1 MANRIPSVQIL
12 DSGTYSPQQFID
24 VFKPYNKLDYIFKN
38 SGDITINIS
47 GSFPKVMVMNVDQE
61 WTNTPIGGTEIL
73 IKKMNCSVLELKWST
88 LPVGEIPSLY
98 LTGGFMM
105 RCRNATDNTENSYYP
120 KIFSVCRLHQQPFPY
135 QVLLY
140 L

>member
-12 DSGTYSPQQFID
+12 DSGTYSPQQFINA
-24 VFKPYNKLDYIFKN
+24 FKPYNKLDYIFKN
-38 SGDITINIS
+38 SGDITINVS
-47 GSFPKVMVMNVDQE
+47 GSSPKVMVMNVDQK

-73 IKKMNCSVLELKWST
+73 IQKMNCSILELKWST

-98 LTGGFMM
+98 LTGGFIM
-105 RCRNATDNTENSYYP
+105 RCRNTDNIENNYYP
-120 KIFSVCRLHQQPFPY
+120 KIFSIYRLPQQPYSY
-135 QVLLY
+135 QVILY

>member
-12 DSGTYSPQQFID
+12 DSATYTPQQFIN

-38 SGDITINIS
+38 SGDITINITGAS
-47 GSFPKVMVMNVDQE
+47 PKVMVMNVNQKWSD
-61 WTNTPIGGTEIL
+61 TPIGGTEIL
-73 IKKMNCSVLELKWST
+73 IQKMNCSILELKWST

-105 RCRNATDNTENSYYP
+105 RCRNATDNTENNYYP
-120 KIFSVCRLHQQPFPY
+120 KIFSIYRLPQQPYSY
-135 QVLLY
+135 QIILY

>member
-12 DSGTYSPQQFID
+12 DSGTYSPQQFINA
-24 VFKPYNKLDYIFKN
+24 FKPYNKLDYIFKN
-38 SGDITINIS
+38 SGDITINVS
-47 GSFPKVMVMNVDQE
+47 GSSPKVMVMNVDQK

-73 IKKMNCSVLELKWST
+73 IQKMNCSILELKWST

-105 RCRNATDNTENSYYP
+105 RCRNTTDNTENNYYP
-120 KIFSVCRLHQQPFPY
+120 KIFSIYRLPQQPYSY
-135 QVLLY
+135 QVILY

>member
-12 DSGTYSPQQFID
+12 DSATYNPQQFIN

-38 SGDITINIS
+38 SGDITINVS
-47 GSFPKVMVMNVDQE
+47 GSFPKVMVMNVDQK

-73 IKKMNCSVLELKWST
+73 IQKMNCSILELKWST

-105 RCRNATDNTENSYYP
+105 RCRNATDNTENNYYP
-120 KIFSVCRLHQQPFPY
+120 KIFSIYRLPQQPYYY
-135 QVLLY
+135 QVILY

>member
-12 DSGTYSPQQFID
+12 DSATYTPQQFIN
-24 VFKPYNKLDYIFKN
+24 VLKPYNKLDYIFKN
-38 SGDITINIS
+38 SGDITINTT
-47 GSFPKVMVMNVDQE
+47 GAFPKVMVMNVNQT
-61 WTNTPIGGTEIL
+61 WTNTPIGGTEVL
-73 IKKMNCSVLELKWST
+73 IQKMNCSILELKWST

-105 RCRNATDNTENSYYP
+105 RCRNATDNTENNYYP
-120 KIFSVCRLHQQPFPY
+120 KIFSIYRLPQQPYYY
-135 QVLLY
+135 QVILY

>member
-12 DSGTYSPQQFID
+12 DSGTYSPQQFINA
-24 VFKPYNKLDYIFKN
+24 FKPYNKLDYIFKN
-38 SGDITINIS
+38 SGDITINVS

-61 WTNTPIGGTEIL
+61 WTNTPIGGTKIL
-73 IKKMNCSVLELKWST
+73 IQKMNCSILELKWST

-105 RCRNATDNTENSYYP
+105 RCRNATDNTENNYYP
-120 KIFSVCRLHQQPFPY
+120 KIFSIYRLPQQPYSY
-135 QVLLY
+135 QVILY

>member
-12 DSGTYSPQQFID
+12 DSATYTPPQFIN

-38 SGDITINIS
+38 SGDITINITGALS
-47 GSFPKVMVMNVDQE
+47 KVMVMNVDQK
-61 WTNTPIGGTEIL
+61 WTNTPIGGTEI
-73 IKKMNCSVLELKWST
+73 IIQKMNCSILELKWIT
-88 LPVGEIPSLY
+88 RPVGEIAHLY

-105 RCRNATDNTENSYYP
+105 RCRNATDNIETNYYP
-120 KIFSVCRLHQQPFPY
+120 KIFGVHRLSQQPYSY
-135 QVLLY
+135 QVILY

>member
-12 DSGTYSPQQFID
+12 DSATYTPQQFIN

-38 SGDITINIS
+38 SGDITINTTGAS
-47 GSFPKVMVMNVDQE
+47 PKVMVMNVNQK
-61 WTNTPIGGTEIL
+61 WTNTPIGGTEVL
-73 IKKMNCSVLELKWST
+73 IQKMNCSILELKWST

-105 RCRNATDNTENSYYP
+105 RCRNATDNTENNYYP
-120 KIFSVCRLHQQPFPY
+120 KIFNICRLPQQPYSY
-135 QVLLY
+135 QVILY

>member
-12 DSGTYSPQQFID
+12 DSGTYSPQQFINA
-24 VFKPYNKLDYIFKN
+24 FKPYNKLDYIFKN
-38 SGDITINIS
+38 SGDITINVS
-47 GSFPKVMVMNVDQE
+47 GSFPKVMVMNVDQK

-73 IKKMNCSVLELKWST
+73 IQKMNCSILELKWST

-105 RCRNATDNTENSYYP
+105 RCRNATDNTETDYYP
-120 KIFSVCRLHQQPFPY
+120 KIFSIYRLPHQPYSY
-135 QVLLY
+135 QVILY

>member
-12 DSGTYSPQQFID
+12 DSGTYSPQQFIN

-61 WTNTPIGGTEIL
+61 WTNTPIGDTKIL
-73 IKKMNCSVLELKWST
+73 IQKMNCSILELKWST

-105 RCRNATDNTENSYYP
+105 RCRNATDNTENNYYP
-120 KIFSVCRLHQQPFPY
+120 KIFSIYRLPQQPYSY
-135 QVLLY
+135 QVILY

>member
-12 DSGTYSPQQFID
+12 DSATYTPQQFIN

-38 SGDITINIS
+38 SGDITINTT
-47 GSFPKVMVMNVDQE
+47 GAFPKVMVMNVDQK
-61 WTNTPIGGTEIL
+61 WTNTPIGDTKIL
-73 IKKMNCSVLELKWST
+73 IQKMNCSILELKWST
-88 LPVGEIPSLY
+88 LPVEEIASLY

-105 RCRNATDNTENSYYP
+105 RCRNTTDNTESNYYP
-120 KIFSVCRLHQQPFPY
+120 KIFSVYRLPHQPSY
-135 QVLLY
+135 QVILY

>member
-12 DSGTYSPQQFID
+12 DSGTYSPQQFINA
-24 VFKPYNKLDYIFKN
+24 FKPYNKLDYIFKN
-38 SGDITINIS
+38 SGDITINTT
-47 GSFPKVMVMNVDQE
+47 GAYPKVMVMNVDQK

-73 IKKMNCSVLELKWST
+73 IQKMNCSILELKWST

-105 RCRNATDNTENSYYP
+105 RCRNATDNRNYYP
-120 KIFSVCRLHQQPFPY
+120 KIFSIYRLPHQPYSY
-135 QVLLY
+135 QVILY

>member
-38 SGDITINIS
+38 SGDITINVS

-61 WTNTPIGGTEIL
+61 WTNTPIGGTKIL
-73 IKKMNCSVLELKWST
+73 IQKMNCSVLELKWST
-88 LPVGEIPSLY
+88 LSVGEIASLY
-98 LTGGFMM
+98 LTGGFVM
-105 RCRNATDNTENSYYP
+105 RCRNATDNTENNYYP
-120 KIFSVCRLHQQPFPY
+120 KIFSVYRLHQQPYSY

>member
-12 DSGTYSPQQFID
+12 DSGTYSPQQFINA
-24 VFKPYNKLDYIFKN
+24 FKPYNKLDYIFKN
-38 SGDITINIS
+38 SGDITINVS
-47 GSFPKVMVMNVDQE
+47 GSFPKVMVMNVDQK

-73 IKKMNCSVLELKWST
+73 IQKMNCSILELKWST

-105 RCRNATDNTENSYYP
+105 RCRNATDNTETNYYP
-120 KIFSVCRLHQQPFPY
+120 KIFSIYRLSQQPYSY
-135 QVLLY
+135 QVILY

>member
-12 DSGTYSPQQFID
+12 DSATYTPQQFIN

-38 SGDITINIS
+38 SGDITINTTGAI
-47 GSFPKVMVMNVDQE
+47 PKVMVMNVDQK
-61 WTNTPIGGTEIL
+61 WTNTTIGDTKIL
-73 IKKMNCSVLELKWST
+73 IQKMNCSILELKWST

-105 RCRNATDNTENSYYP
+105 RCRNATDNTENNYYP
-120 KIFSVCRLHQQPFPY
+120 KIFSVYRLPKQPYSY
-135 QVLLY
+135 QVILY

>member
-12 DSGTYSPQQFID
+12 DSATYTPQQFIN

-38 SGDITINIS
+38 SGDITINVS
-47 GSFPKVMVMNVDQE
+47 GSFPKVMVMNVNQE

-73 IKKMNCSVLELKWST
+73 IQKMNCSIVELKWST
-88 LPVGEIPSLY
+88 LSVGEIASLY

-105 RCRNATDNTENSYYP
+105 RCRNATNNTETNYYP
-120 KIFSVCRLHQQPFPY
+120 KIFSIYRLPQQPYSY